1 MVLISSKTLIQAHAV
16 LLVVIAGYLVKSPE
30 VITDSNIVFMM
41 GETLKVDFPPATSSL
56 NSPFVFCAI
65 FLFVDALVD
74 IFLLASLP
82 FHNALDEAMPY
93 IRPFRNPNLASEDL
107 RALEK
112 LPHYIVKSLTV
123 YWNVWIN
130 VAMARV
136 AVYASIALFIYSN
149 KGSFVASS
157 YTAASTAAGLDR
169 LKNRAVFT
177 FGFMEM
183 MAWFWIFVTLR
194 EERQE
199 RMTKL
204 LEDAKDS

>member
-1 MVLISSKTLIQAHAV
+1 MVLLSSKTLIQAHAV
-16 LLVVIAGYLVKSPE
+16 LLVVIAGYLIKSPE

-41 GETLKVDFPPATSSL
+41 GETLKVDFPPATSPL
-56 NSPFVFCAI
+56 TSPFVYCAI
-65 FLFVDALVD
+65 FIFAEALVD

-82 FHNALDEAMPY
+82 FHNALDEALPY
-93 IRPFRNPNLASEDL
+93 IRPLRNPNLASEDL

-112 LPHYIVKSLTV
+112 LPHYITKSLTI

-130 VAMARV
+130 VALARII
-136 AVYASIALFIYSN
+136 VYASIAAFIYSG
-149 KGSFVASS
+149 KDSFVASS
-157 YTAASTAAGLDR
+157 YTSAATSAGLDR

-183 MAWFWIFVTLR
+183 MVWFYVFVTLR

-204 LEDAKDS
+204 LEDAKES